1 MVEKHCIVGAG
12 PGGLAAA
19 RAFLN
24 LGLSI
29 DVFERHDAVG
39 GIWDRKNPGTPM
51 YESAHFISSRDMSAY
66 HGYKMPDDYPDYP
79 NHRQILEYVRGFATA
94 YGLDEH
100 IHLST
105 SVEQAEW
112 DGMHWQVRT
121 SDGRTQSYLTLTCAN
136 GTQWYPSMPEYPEIE
151 TFTGEIIHSSAYH
164 TGSQLVGKRVLVV
177 GAGNSGVD
185 IACDAARFADVAA
198 ISVRRGYHLIPKHIF
213 GTPAD
218 KFAASGP
225 HLPMSVAQT
234 VFKPLLKILIGD
246 PTKHG
251 WPKADHKLF
260 ETHPIVND
268 QVLHHLRHGDL
279 TVKRDIY
286 RFDGDDVV
294 FKNGMHEKF
303 DLVIM
308 ATGYVTKV
316 PYLDESMFRWKG
328 NRPNLYLRLFSQ
340 DHPGLAA
347 IGFTEGDGGAY
358 ELFDEMSDLIAHAAW
373 AAEHDRDQFAR
384 LTARFAGPDP
394 DVSGGVKHQETDR
407 HAAYVNLQAYHKAA
421 HELRKVFGWP
431 KVDQKTFERLRVT
444 TPADPLGSSAS
455 SEQREY

>member
-1 MVEKHCIVGAG
+1 MAEQHCIVGAG

-24 LGLSI
+24 LGLRV

-39 GIWDRKNPGTPM
+39 GIWDRTNPGTPM
-51 YESAHFISSRDMSAY
+51 YESAHFISSRDMSAF
-66 HGYKMPDDYPDYP
+66 HGHKMPENYPDYP
-79 NHRQILEYVRGFATA
+79 NHRQILDYLRGFAST

-105 SVEQAEW
+105 GVEHAEW
-112 DGMHWQVRT
+112 DGVHWQVRT
-121 SDGRTQSYLTLTCAN
+121 SDGQTRPYLTLTCAN
-136 GTQWYPSMPEYPEIE
+136 GTQWHPSMPEISGMSA
-151 TFTGEIIHSSAYH
+151 FAGQIIHSNAYSA
-164 TGSQLVGKRVLVV
+164 GEQLAGRRVLVV

-185 IACDAARFADVAA
+185 IACDAARFAEVAA
-198 ISVRRGYHLIPKHIF
+198 ISVRRGYYLIPKHIF
-213 GTPAD
+213 GMPAD

-225 HLPMSVAQT
+225 HLPMRLAQR
-234 VFKPLLKILIGD
+234 VLPRLLKVLAGD
-246 PTKHG
+246 PTLHG
-251 WPKADHKLF
+251 WPAPDHKMF

-279 TVKRDIY
+279 TVRGDIKQ
-286 RFDGDDVV
+286 FDGAEVV
-294 FKNGMHEKF
+294 FADGSSEAF

-316 PYLDESMFRWKG
+316 PYLDPSMFRWKG
-328 NRPNLYLRLFSQ
+328 GRPQLYLRLFSQ

-358 ELFDEMSDLIAHAAW
+358 ELFDEMSDLVARTAW
-373 AAEHDRDQFAR
+373 AAEHDREQFLR
-384 LTARFAGPDP
+384 LAARFAGPDP
-394 DVSGGVKHQETDR
+394 DVSGGVRHQSTDR

-421 HELRKVFGWP
+421 KTLRKEFGWP
-431 KVDQKTFERLRVT
+431 LVGQASFE
-444 TPADPLGSSAS
+444 G
-455 SEQREY
+455 QRAPVGAP

>member
-12 PGGLAAA
+12 PGGLSAA

-24 LGLSI
+24 LGLSV

-39 GIWDRKNPGTPM
+39 GIWDRANPGTPM
-51 YESAHFISSRDMSAY
+51 YESAHFISSRDMSAF
-66 HGYKMPDDYPDYP
+66 HGYKMPADYPDYP
-79 NHRQILEYVRGFATA
+79 NHRQILDYLRGFAAA

-105 SVEQAEW
+105 GVEHAEW
-112 DGMHWQVRT
+112 DGTHWQVRT
-121 SDGRTQSYLTLTCAN
+121 SDGATRPYLTLTCAN
-136 GTQWYPSMPEYPEIE
+136 GTQWFPVVPAIDGLS
-151 TFTGEIIHSSAYH
+151 TFAGEIIHSNAYNA
-164 TGSQLVGKRVLVV
+164 GEQLAGKRVLVV

-185 IACDAARFADVAA
+185 IACDAARFATRAA
-198 ISVRRGYHLIPKHIF
+198 ISVRRGYYLIPKHIF

-225 HLPMSVAQT
+225 HLPMRWAQRI
-234 VFKPLLKILIGD
+234 FPRMLKVLMGD

-251 WPKADHKLF
+251 WPAPDHKMF

-279 TVKRDIY
+279 TVRGDIAC
-286 RFDGDDVV
+286 FDGDEVV
-294 FKNGMHEKF
+294 FKSGDREVF

-308 ATGYVTKV
+308 ATGYDTKV

-328 NRPNLYLRLFSQ
+328 GRPNLYLRLFSQ
-340 DHPGLAA
+340 SHPGLAA

-358 ELFDEMSDLIAHAAW
+358 ELFDEMSDMIARTAW
-373 AAEHDRDQFAR
+373 AAEHDRGQFAQLCR
-384 LTARFAGPDP
+384 RFTGTDP
-394 DVSGGVKHQETDR
+394 DVSGGVKHQSTDR
-407 HAAYVNLQAYHKAA
+407 HAAYVNLQAYHHAA
-421 HELRKVFGWP
+421 KQLRKDFGWP
-431 KVDQKTFERLRVT
+431 QIDQSTFEGQRSRLST
-444 TPADPLGSSAS
+444 S
-455 SEQREY
+455 